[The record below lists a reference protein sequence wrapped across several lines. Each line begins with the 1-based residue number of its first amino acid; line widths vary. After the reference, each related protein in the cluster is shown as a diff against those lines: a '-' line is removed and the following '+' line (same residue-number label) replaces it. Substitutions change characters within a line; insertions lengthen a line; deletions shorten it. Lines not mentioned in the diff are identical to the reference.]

1 MKKYFKIVA
10 LLLSVA
16 MVLTLAACGSKTDGD
31 NMENPDAS
39 VESTDV
45 AVALKD
51 LSLTND
57 NDATVTLQYPDGFTY
72 TEEDQ
77 GNSFLHQTIHKKC
90 GALKA
95 TDYFIAF
102 AFGEI
107 NATTYDDVYDYF
119 KQFDY
124 DPLYEE
130 KEINGTP
137 AYVRQ
142 KADKAI
148 TMVMPVSQTKF
159 FMIQIEQNDHSG
171 SEEEYASLYAT
182 EDVKTVLESIKL
194 TASKVENKAM
204 KTPKGYVT
212 ITPCDG
218 WVDGGET
225 TNDAILLENPEI
237 GNAVTVKIDDL
248 QLSSDMEQ
256 NKSIVSSGYEVKEFT
271 ELTIGANKYQH
282 LSVSDTLN
290 YLLIAT
296 STGKIAEIE
305 VRNCTLEEA
314 NSVLETIVIG

>member
-1 MKKYFKIVA
+1 MKKHFKIVA
-10 LLLSVA
+10 LLLSIA
-16 MVLTLAACGSKTDGD
+16 MVLTLAACGSKTDGE

-39 VESTDV
+39 VESTD
-45 AVALKD
+45 AATALKD

-57 NDATVTLQYPDGFTY
+57 NDATVTLQYPDSFTY

-107 NATTYDDVYDYF
+107 NTSAYDDVHDYF
-119 KQFDY
+119 SQFDW

-130 KEINGTP
+130 LQINGTD

-142 KADKAI
+142 KFDKAI
-148 TMVMPVSQTKF
+148 TMVMPVNQTKF
-159 FMIQIEQNDHSG
+159 FMVQIEQNDGSG
-171 SEEEYASLYAT
+171 SEEEYAALYAT
-182 EDVKTVLESIKL
+182 EEVKAVLQSIKL
-194 TASKVENKAM
+194 TTQKIENVAM
-204 KTPKGYVT
+204 KTPKGYVK

-225 TNDAILLENPEI
+225 TNDAILLKNPEI
-237 GNAVTVKIDDL
+237 GTVVTINIEDL

-256 NKSIVSSGYEVKEFT
+256 CKSIVSSGYDVKEFV
-271 ELTIGANKYQH
+271 ELKIGENTYQH
-282 LSVSDTLN
+282 LAVSDTLN

-305 VRNCTLEEA
+305 VRNCTLEQA
-314 NSVLETIVIG
+314 NSVLETIVIC